1 MNNEITKTVEF
12 YESIPTIIDMN
23 NKGYLLIDTEHIQD
37 EVSLTFRRE
46 SRQNMSGSVTRKFS
60 EHEHKLGELEYNLR
74 HLADTAEIE
83 YAECGEEQCDY
94 CDCYKSENL

>member
-46 SRQNMSGSVTRKFS
+46 SRQNMSGSVTRKFT
-60 EHEHKLGELEYNLR
+60 ELEDNVNIIAQYLNIDLK
-74 HLADTAEIE
+74 
-83 YAECGEEQCDY
+83 CNGNCDE
-94 CDCYKSENL
+94 CDCDKSENL